1 MLEPLSASLAQ
12 ALSGLGP
19 AAAGVAFVAGLMRGF
34 AGFGSAM
41 FMAPIFAVIFGSA
54 EMIATVAAMELAVS
68 VQLFPA
74 ARRGCQ
80 WRIVGPMAVA
90 AIVFLPVGRWLLLG
104 VDATIL
110 AKAVALIVLGFVAI
124 MLSGWTYRGDKGP
137 VGEIGRAH
145 V

>member
-68 VQLFPA
+68 VQLFP
-74 ARRGCQ
+74 
-80 WRIVGPMAVA
+80 
-90 AIVFLPVGRWLLLG
+90 
-104 VDATIL
+104 
-110 AKAVALIVLGFVAI
+110 
-124 MLSGWTYRGDKGP
+124 
-137 VGEIGRAH
+137 EIGRAH